1 MKCAVCGTAMDRNRV
16 WTRPYLSW
24 VILTGESDQCVVCA
38 TGVPDVAGQLEVE
51 LKHTIARALV
61 YKPARLEAW
70 EIRFLRSDIMGLNS
84 RQFARYMGAWSTAV
98 SRWESENAPQ
108 EMGEAADRLLRLL
121 VVAKSRLTVASADFL
136 TRLPSKEGQMSD
148 PEDRVERPT
157 KPPHIVCA
165 LVEDR
170 WVPEW
175 WSGNRRVWVGREG
188 KVDSSDR
195 TGVIEPEVPKRR
207 TKGLKRLRRS

>member
-1 MKCAVCGTAMDRNRV
+1 MKCPACGKAMDPNKV

-24 VILTGESDQCVVCA
+24 VILTGESDQCVGCA
-38 TGVPDVAGQLEVE
+38 TGVPDLSGQLEVE

-70 EIRFLRSDIMGLNS
+70 EIRFLRSDIMGLTS

-121 VVAKSRLTVASADFL
+121 VVARSGLTLAAADFL
-136 TRLPSKEGQMSD
+136 TTLPTKEGQMSD

-157 KPPHIVCA
+157 KPPHLVCA
-165 LVEDR
+165 LFRNR

-175 WSGNRRVWVGREG
+175 WSGNRRVWLDREG
-188 KVDSSDR
+188 GESRRHR
-195 TGVIEPEVPKRR
+195 TGVTEAAVPTRRPKRLATPR
-207 TKGLKRLRRS
+207 P